1 MDRQNQI
8 IPVQVDK
15 PYQVTV
21 GWNLLERLEVP
32 HKRVA
37 LIYDSG
43 LPSSLVER
51 VSSQVELA
59 LPLPSGEACKT
70 LEVHARVLSQ
80 LAKHAFPRDAAIVAL
95 GGGATSDLAGYV
107 AASYLR
113 GVAFYNLPTSL
124 LGMVDASVGG
134 KTGVNLPEGK
144 NLVGAFHQ
152 PNAVWADLETLRS
165 LPKTVWKEGMAE
177 MFKHGLLE
185 RDAALPRFFE
195 KADLKRPDFLQ
206 TLARS
211 IQVKADI
218 VARDPFEAGERAHLN
233 LGHTLGHALEWASHH
248 GPSQA
253 GLSHTGLSHGE
264 AIGYGL
270 HYAAILSRLE
280 NGADWSGQT
289 LEFLDWLRPSPL
301 PTRAFADLTPLMAR
315 DKKATSDGLKFVLLR
330 EPGQPYTAKVSLEH
344 QEKAFEQF
352 LNDVNT
358 LEASPDSRF
367 PIPHSRGPL

>member
-1 MDRQNQI
+1 MDTENQI
-8 IPVQVDK
+8 ISVQVEK
-15 PYQVTV
+15 PYTVTV
-21 GWNLLERLEVP
+21 GWNLLEHLELP
-32 HKRVA
+32 HKRIA

-43 LPSSLVER
+43 LPSSLVAK
-51 VSSQVELA
+51 VSSHFELA

-70 LEVHARVLSQ
+70 LEVHAQILSQ
-80 LAKHAFPRDAAIVAL
+80 LAQSAFPRDAAIVAL

-113 GVAFYNLPTSL
+113 GVAFYTLPTSL

-152 PNAVWADLETLRS
+152 PRAVWADLETLRS
-165 LPKTVWKEGMAE
+165 LPEGVWKEGMAE

-185 RDAALPRFFE
+185 TEAALPRLFE
-195 KADLKRPDFLQ
+195 KSDLERPDFLA

-211 IQVKADI
+211 IRVKAEI
-218 VARDPFEAGERAHLN
+218 VSRDPFEAGERAHLN

-248 GPSQA
+248 SHSSA

-270 HYAAILSRLE
+270 HYAALLSRLE
-280 NGADWSGQT
+280 NGVDWTGQT
-289 LEFLDWLRPSPL
+289 LEFLHWLRPSPL
-301 PTRAFADLTPLMAR
+301 PTRAFTDLTPLMAR
-315 DKKATSDGLKFVLLR
+315 DKKATSDSLKFVLLHG
-330 EPGQPYTAKVSLEH
+330 PGAPYTAKVSLEQ
-344 QEKAFEQF
+344 QERAFPEFVDDVEQ
-352 LNDVNT
+352 
-358 LEASPDSRF
+358 
-367 PIPHSRGPL
+367 

>member
-1 MDRQNQI
+1 MDAENQI
-8 IPVQVDK
+8 IPVQVEK

-21 GWNLLERLEVP
+21 GWNLLERLELP

-37 LIYDSG
+37 LLYDSG

-51 VSSQVELA
+51 VSSRFELA
-59 LPLPSGEACKT
+59 LALPSGEACKT

-80 LAKHAFPRDAAIVAL
+80 LAVKALPRDAAIVAL

-152 PNAVWADLETLRS
+152 PSAVWADLETLRS
-165 LPKTVWKEGMAE
+165 LPETVWKEGMAE

-185 RDAALPRFFE
+185 TEDALPRFFE
-195 KADLKRPDFLQ
+195 KADLEHPNFLQ

-248 GPSQA
+248 GPNQA
-253 GLSHTGLSHGE
+253 GLSHGE

-280 NGADWSGQT
+280 NGVDWTGQT
-289 LEFLDWLRPSPL
+289 LEFLNWLRPSPL
-301 PTRAFADLTPLMAR
+301 HTRAFDDLIPLMAR

-330 EPGQPYTAKVSLEH
+330 GPGQPYTTKVALEQ
-344 QEKAFEQF
+344 QEKAFGEF
-352 LNDVNT
+352 LSDVDS
-358 LEASPDSRF
+358 LE
-367 PIPHSRGPL
+367 

>member
-1 MDRQNQI
+1 MDAKNQI
-8 IPVQVDK
+8 ISVNVEA
-15 PYQVTV
+15 PYNVTV
-21 GWNLLERLEVP
+21 GWNLLERLELP

-37 LIYDSG
+37 LIYDSK
-43 LPSSLVER
+43 LPSSLVKK
-51 VSSQVELA
+51 VSSHFELSI
-59 LPLPSGEACKT
+59 PLPSGEACKS
-70 LEVHARVLSQ
+70 LEVHAKVLSE

-152 PNAVWADLETLRS
+152 PRAVWADLETLQS
-165 LPKTVWKEGMAE
+165 LPERVWKEGMAE

-185 RDAALPRFFE
+185 REAAVPRFFE
-195 KADLKRPDFLQ
+195 KSDLEQPDFLS

-211 IQVKADI
+211 IRVKAEI

-233 LGHTLGHALEWASHH
+233 LGHTLGHALEWASNH
-248 GPSQA
+248 S
-253 GLSHTGLSHGE
+253 LSHGE

-270 HYAAILSRLE
+270 LYAAILSRLE
-280 NGADWSGQT
+280 NRSTWMGKAA
-289 LEFLDWLRPSPL
+289 EFLEWMRPSPL
-301 PTRAFADLTPLMAR
+301 PTRNFEDLIPLMAR
-315 DKKATSDGLKFVLLR
+315 DKKATSDGLKFVLLDG
-330 EPGQPYTAKVSLEH
+330 PGNPHTARVALNRQHQAFQEFLKVVDNIEQRASTSRSL
-344 QEKAFEQF
+344 
-352 LNDVNT
+352 L
-358 LEASPDSRF
+358 
-367 PIPHSRGPL
+367 PIPEVP

>member
-1 MDRQNQI
+1 MDRKNQI
-8 IPVQVDK
+8 IPVQVEK
-15 PYQVTV
+15 PYEVTV
-21 GWNLLERLEVP
+21 GWNLLERLELP

-51 VSSQVELA
+51 VSSRFEFALA
-59 LPLPSGEACKT
+59 LPSGEACKT

-80 LAKHAFPRDAAIVAL
+80 LATKALPRDAAIVAL

-165 LPKTVWKEGMAE
+165 LPDTVWKEGMAE

-185 RDAALPRFFE
+185 PEAALPRFFE
-195 KADLKRPDFLQ
+195 KADLERPDFLQ

-211 IQVKADI
+211 IRVKADI

-248 GPSQA
+248 G
-253 GLSHTGLSHGE
+253 LSHGE

-270 HYAAILSRLE
+270 HYAAILSGLE
-280 NGADWSGQT
+280 NGLDWTGPT
-289 LEFLDWLRPSPL
+289 LEFLGWLRPSPL
-301 PTRAFADLTPLMAR
+301 PTRAFSDLIPLMAR

-330 EPGQPYTAKVSLEH
+330 GPGQPYTAKVALEQ
-344 QEKAFEQF
+344 QEKAFGEF
-352 LNDVNT
+352 LNDVDT
-358 LEASPDSRF
+358 LETSPDSRF
-367 PIPHSRGPL
+367 PIPDSRGSL

>member
-1 MDRQNQI
+1 VDRQNQI

-59 LPLPSGEACKT
+59 LPLPNGEACKT

-80 LAKHAFPRDAAIVAL
+80 LAKHAFPRDVAIVAL